1 LRSSA
6 ELGYYKNVGLT
17 LHDCSGG
24 LKLLRRF
31 TDFMCWEPFFTG
43 RKIADVVV
51 T

>member
-6 ELGYYKNVGLT
+6 ELVTTENVALT

-24 LKLLRRF
+24 LKLVRRF

-43 RKIADVVV
+43 RKFADVVV